1 IRAVVRPGTPGG
13 IPPAGRQAAM
23 PAVARRKATAVVIR
37 KVVAADPQVEE
48 TVVAAVAGHRT
59 STADR
64 GRAVAMVPLPH
75 WLTG

>member
-1 IRAVVRPGTPGG
+1 
-13 IPPAGRQAAM
+13 M
-23 PAVARRKATAVVIR
+23 PAVARRKATAVVTR

-48 TVVAAVAGHRT
+48 TVVAAVAGHRI